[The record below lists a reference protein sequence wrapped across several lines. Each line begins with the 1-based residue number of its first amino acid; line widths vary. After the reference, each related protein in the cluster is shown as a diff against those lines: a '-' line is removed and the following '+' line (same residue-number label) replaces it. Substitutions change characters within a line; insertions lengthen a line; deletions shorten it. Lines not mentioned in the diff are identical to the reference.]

1 MVPLFLDSL
10 SVANPN
16 LSEDSDSD
24 QANFEP
30 SKKGSSVQQ
39 KTNSYSNGDSMQSIT
54 QSSKHALSENISK
67 SSSDKEAFLLG
78 TEIPSVSQTSKSS
91 TSGTHGNLP
100 ISTNANSLDNST
112 TSEKG
117 VTEPSRHLSQTTERG
132 ASSSDSTSN
141 SESSDSESSSEEE
154 DNAKDSSGK
163 KPRNSESS
171 AINSRSPKTC
181 TSNGNKMPN
190 DESNATSTI
199 PRNVMSGTSPFD
211 TNSTNLMNFDPTTNM
226 SNLDASEQ
234 EPEDVDNEEVYG
246 LGSFY
251 KKVIKSTHS
260 PHSQPSPKISQVNKL
275 NRNSLKCGSE

>member
-1 MVPLFLDSL
+1 MFTEIIFNFLSLLKNYDKFNSFLDSL

-132 ASSSDSTSN
+132 AG
-141 SESSDSESSSEEE
+141 
-154 DNAKDSSGK
+154 AV
-163 KPRNSESS
+163 RH
-171 AINSRSPKTC
+171 KT
-181 TSNGNKMPN
+181 
-190 DESNATSTI
+190 
-199 PRNVMSGTSPFD
+199 
-211 TNSTNLMNFDPTTNM
+211 
-226 SNLDASEQ
+226 Q
-234 EPEDVDNEEVYG
+234 
-246 LGSFY
+246 
-251 KKVIKSTHS
+251 
-260 PHSQPSPKISQVNKL
+260 
-275 NRNSLKCGSE
+275 